1 MESKDKERLDN
12 TQPEVDVS
20 VGTAADVDEV
30 MKKYDRESNTRVYE
44 GWPKLVVKIIMALF
58 SVYCIYATLFIKG
71 LLEIRLTRFLG
82 LILIIGYLNYPVK
95 KGLVRV
101 NHIPFYDW
109 IIMILGSGAFFYFSF
124 NAQDILMKATRITSD
139 PFMVAVAIVGALALV
154 ELVYTL
160 VVFCTGHPVAGW
172 TTTMFVLTVGFAG
185 VFAVLAIV
193 VKYLSLLVDLIF
205 KKQKYLIESVEK
217 IQK

>member
-58 SVYCIYATLFIKG
+58 SVYCIYATLFVKG

-82 LILIIGYLNYPVK
+82 LILIIA
-95 KGLVRV
+95 
-101 NHIPFYDW
+101 W
-109 IIMILGSGAFFYFSF
+109 
-124 NAQDILMKATRITSD
+124 
-139 PFMVAVAIVGALALV
+139 
-154 ELVYTL
+154 
-160 VVFCTGHPVAGW
+160 
-172 TTTMFVLTVGFAG
+172 
-185 VFAVLAIV
+185 
-193 VKYLSLLVDLIF
+193 LLWRN
-205 KKQKYLIESVEK
+205 QR
-217 IQK
+217 